1 MILLTGATGAFG
13 APLTEALLRAGT
25 PVALLARNGDTQ
37 RFGKTG
43 TLNVFRKTGTLNFS
57 ESDRAKKLSVPVLPE
72 TLSVPVF
79 PADILHGEA
88 LGMDDRSVAFLRE
101 RVTTIVHAAAL
112 TRFDAP
118 LDLARRV
125 NVDGTRHVLE
135 FASRCPSLERFCA
148 LSTIYVAGRRTGDVL
163 EPELEHDAGFVN
175 AYEQSKYEAE
185 QLLRAWMP
193 RLPIAIC
200 RLSTI
205 LGDSG
210 SGRVHRVAAIHQ
222 SIRFLYHSLLPMIPG
237 APDSPVDLIAT
248 DYATDA
254 IRHLAGAGFAPGRT
268 VHVCA
273 ADGAV
278 AEAELIDLAIAAF
291 LRYRP
296 AWRRRR
302 IEKPSIVRLETF
314 NLFRDS
320 VEAVADP
327 ALRASVGVLGH
338 FAPQL
343 AYPKR
348 FDDRECR
355 AALAGTGI
363 VRPSI
368 RDTID
373 NVIGHLITH
382 QWGAA
387 GNDADAGTAA
397 GSTGD

>member
-13 APLTEALLRAGT
+13 TPLTEALRRGGT
-25 PVALLARNGDTQ
+25 AVAMLSRNGDTH

-43 TLNVFRKTGTLNFS
+43 TVPVSVRTDSETGT
-57 ESDRAKKLSVPVLPE
+57 
-72 TLSVPVF
+72 VPVF
-79 PADILHGEA
+79 HENGECPRFSLTADILQGET
-88 LGMDDRSVAFLRE
+88 LGLDERSLAFLRE

-118 LDLARRV
+118 LDRARRV
-125 NVDGTRHVLE
+125 NVDGTRHMLE

-175 AYEQSKYEAE
+175 AYEQSKHEAE
-185 QLLRAWMP
+185 RLLRTWMP
-193 RLPIAIC
+193 RLPIVIC

-205 LGDSG
+205 LGESA

-248 DYATDA
+248 DYAVDA
-254 IRHLAGAGFAPGRT
+254 VRHLAGGGFAPGRT
-268 VHVCA
+268 FHVCA
-273 ADGAV
+273 GNETV

-363 VRPSI
+363 IRPSI
-368 RDTID
+368 RDTIES
-373 NVIGHLITH
+373 VIGHLITH

-387 GNDADAGTAA
+387 ASGAGADAE
-397 GSTGD
+397 STGD